1 MHPTVVMIRNTINS
15 RSISYSKLSE
25 MSGIGLSRIKRIMSG
40 HQKMTLEDRDQ
51 LFAAL
56 SISEFSVSAD
66 IRTSEYISIWNK
78 MSPRSKHALL
88 SLMVVMDSEAKKEKR
103 G

>member
-51 LFAAL
+51 LL
-56 SISEFSVSAD
+56 Q
-66 IRTSEYISIWNK
+66 
-78 MSPRSKHALL
+78 H
-88 SLMVVMDSEAKKEKR
+88 
-103 G
+103 